1 MHCFIRPFL
10 LSIKFDKIIVTHH
23 LPKNNVAMQRECYFL
38 EFMSKIKN
46 YYNIII
52 KKYTALFAA
61 STY

>member
-38 EFMSKIKN
+38 EFMSKIRN
-46 YYNIII
+46 YYNRDDIP
-52 KKYTALFAA
+52 
-61 STY
+61 